1 MRDDVYLTPTKTDV
15 AGNGGEGGGKVEAKV
30 TKKAPAKR
38 KLAKVTDLDD
48 SVSLPTTARGLKK
61 VFRICDRV

>member
-1 MRDDVYLTPTKTDV
+1 MYLTPTKTDV
-15 AGNGGEGGGKVEAKV
+15 AGNGGEVGGKVEAKV
-30 TKKAPAKR
+30 TKKKAPAKR
-38 KLAKVTDLDD
+38 KLAKVADLDD